1 MTSQQLADRLAELA
15 GWKKRPVDLC
25 LMGATPWYRPASNPR
40 DPGDSQYTHPFPV
53 GSLDALER
61 WRGENLP
68 GEWRWGKIDFWGTV
82 DAMLCYGNP
91 MAMGSK
97 YRVLHGRGPDEWT
110 ARAAALI
117 AAKESSMNKD
127 TTAPKGAPPQPKEPK
142 K

>member
-1 MTSQQLADRLAELA
+1 MNSQALADRLAELA
-15 GWKKRPVDLC
+15 GWRWDKNEKIWKHDRLGNAFYHGID
-25 LMGATPWYRPASNPR
+25 
-40 DPGDSQYTHPFPV
+40 V

-61 WRGENLP
+61 WRGENLL

-97 YRVLHGRGPDEWT
+97 YRVLRGRGPDEWT

-117 AAKESSMNKD
+117 AAKESKNV
-127 TTAPKGAPPQPKEPK
+127 
-142 K
+142 